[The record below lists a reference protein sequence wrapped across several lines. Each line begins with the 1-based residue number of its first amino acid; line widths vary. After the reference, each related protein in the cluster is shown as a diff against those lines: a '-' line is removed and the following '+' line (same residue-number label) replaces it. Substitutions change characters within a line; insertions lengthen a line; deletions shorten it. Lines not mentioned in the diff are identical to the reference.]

1 MEALDIKPY
10 DVLQALCIEPCHSD
24 GSVTSEESST
34 RTRSYL
40 TEEEEEEEGTGHE
53 ALNTRVFLDLKHE
66 EPETPTSKVECTR
79 YETATSRVFLDLKHE
94 EPETPTSEVECTR
107 YETDTSHVSL
117 DLKLASDQGEARDQS
132 NDLEPLAKKTFPC
145 KFCTREFSTSQ
156 ALGGHQNAHKEE
168 RAMVKQRRK
177 MVDAA
182 VAGPTRLQYGH
193 PYLPYLAY
201 PNFNRPIGVRAQSII
216 RKPYSHYH
224 QAMAR
229 RLAQEKMSRAYLVR
243 PSPSMKVDGSLNLR
257 GNPNQRLRSRDGG
270 FLSLGG
276 KPNSAAIK
284 DVATD
289 NGHQWLGLRVGGG
302 GDQHEAAEELDLELK
317 L

>member
-1 MEALDIKPY
+1 MESLDIKPY
-10 DVLQALCIEPCHSD
+10 DVLQALSIEPCHSD
-24 GSVTSEESST
+24 GSVTSVESS
-34 RTRSYL
+34 TRSYL
-40 TEEEEEEEGTGHE
+40 TEEEEGTGHE
-53 ALNTRVFLDLKHE
+53 ALTTRVFLDLKHE
-66 EPETPTSKVECTR
+66 GPER
-79 YETATSRVFLDLKHE
+79 
-94 EPETPTSEVECTR
+94 PTSEVECTR
-107 YETDTSHVSL
+107 YETDNSCVSL
-117 DLKLASDQGEARDQS
+117 DLKLASDQGEAMSPRDQS
-132 NDLEPLAKKTFPC
+132 NDLEPLAKKTLSC

-156 ALGGHQNAHKEE
+156 ALGGHQNAHKVE
-168 RAMVKQRRK
+168 RAAVKHRHK

-182 VAGPTRLQYGH
+182 VAGPTRLH

-201 PNFNRPIGVRAQSII
+201 PNFNRSIGDFIRAKSMIH
-216 RKPYSHYH
+216 KPYSHYH

-257 GNPNQRLRSRDGG
+257 GNPNQRLRLRDGG

-276 KPNSAAIK
+276 SHNSAAIK

-302 GDQHEAAEELDLELK
+302 GGGDQHEAAEGLDLELK